1 VSSNTSTRPMQYH
14 DTRCFIGANA
24 HGAGGSRN
32 FEGVMDEFK
41 LYNRVL
47 SDAEILEKYQEVVT

>member
-1 VSSNTSTRPMQYH
+1 MQYH